1 MCVAVKK
8 QFDQRVYDNK
18 KISSDKTATKISI
31 NSQKKRWKYGLR
43 LNKTYDG
50 NQKLIS
56 HWKNSSKLHCC
67 MANCVCFL
75 RVVIKCL

>member
-1 MCVAVKK
+1 VTCVAVKK

-31 NSQKKRWKYGLR
+31 SRQKKRWKYGLR

-56 HWKNSSKLHCC
+56 FFITYKFIEITLLHG
-67 MANCVCFL
+67 
-75 RVVIKCL
+75 